1 MSGYVRQDVTNE
13 LANGNVVDADILN
26 SEFDA
31 LAAAYDNTT
40 GHVHD
45 GTTGN
50 GAPITVIG
58 PIQDVIV
65 SGTALLP
72 KTDNTYD
79 LGSALKSWKG
89 FWADGTS
96 TLASLVATTVDIN
109 AGTIDATVIGAT
121 TPAAITGTTVGGTT
135 ITASVGFV
143 GSLTG
148 NLTSSNSVITG
159 GSINGTTV
167 GATTAS
173 TVRGTVVTATTN
185 FAGNLVGNV
194 TGNVTGNTTGT
205 STGPVVSSAVTITG
219 GTITGITDLAIAD
232 GGTGASTGAAALS
245 NFGLTATIAE
255 INKLSGVTATTAE
268 INKLTGVTATTA
280 EINKL
285 AGLTST
291 TAELNKLTGA
301 TATTAQLNFVTG
313 VTSAIQTQMDT
324 KAPLASPTLTGVPVA
339 PTAAID
345 TNTTQI
351 ATTAYVVAQIS
362 DDVGVANS
370 SLVKTAVN
378 ASGSAPIYGCRAHAM
393 FNGVAGVSIIGSAN
407 IASITRTGVGIYDVL
422 FTTAMPN
429 GNYTVVTTGGGTTSS
444 VLSSGLI
451 SWSHSRVAAG
461 FTMCI
466 ADNNT
471 DTNADGYGA
480 FTVFG

>member
-26 SEFDA
+26 AEFDA

-50 GAPITVIG
+50 GAPITVTG

-96 TLASLVATTVDIN
+96 TLASLVATTADIN

-194 TGNVTGNTTGT
+194 TGNTTGT
-205 STGPVVSSAVTITG
+205 STGPVISSAVTITG

-268 INKLTGVTATTA
+268 INKLAGATATTA

-313 VTSAIQTQMDT
+313 VTSAIQTQIDT
-324 KAPLASPTLTGVPVA
+324 KAPTASPTLTGVPLA
-339 PTAAID
+339 PTAAVD

-370 SLVKTAVN
+370 SLVKTAIN

-393 FNGVAGVSIIGSAN
+393 FNGVAGVSVIGSAN
-407 IASITRTGVGIYDVL
+407 IASITRTGTGIYGVV

-429 GNYTVVTTGGGTTSS
+429 ANYTVVTTGGGTNSTVS
-444 VLSSGLI
+444 SSGFI
-451 SWSHSRVAAG
+451 SWSHSRTTSG

-471 DTNADGYGA
+471 DTNSDGYGA